1 MDEKPKDR
9 KDNRPKDKKEP
20 RAKPKETPEAPAPAA
35 DAVAAR
41 NEALLEEDEKDAFA
55 PLTPRQSYQPTSRR
69 QSRASPRNSLA
80 PAEKVKC
87 YFCGKEGHMARDCP
101 NTGITLSMT
110 AIDAISAH
118 PEMPVISSTPELPAI
133 SATPERPAIPAD
145 EAPIATQRR
154 RVRTERRVNDA
165 WDHALYEAGRGAR
178 NEVFARGPQE
188 RLRMPGS
195 KPAADQARRRG
206 GERRH
211 PAPAAAVPAAVPA
224 AAPVEKGL
232 PRRPARTPAVPAVPA
247 AAVPEEK
254 TQPKL
259 VPQRVNG
266 ARVARFPRP
275 LQPEQPTRQ
284 PRRRTQ
290 APRPAQPTQAVQPVQ
305 PIQPMQPMQ
314 TVQPVQ
320 PVQPAQTM
328 AGGEMREMFVPTR
341 GHSSFRNPNAPV
353 FEPRGMMPQGMM
365 PPGVMPQDMMQ
376 QGMVP
381 QGSMQQGMMP
391 QGMMQQGMMPQS
403 MMQQGMMQQGTMP
416 QSMMQQGMMQQGM
429 MVYGDYGQQGMMPYP
444 QMQEMPYQQMPMV
457 RAVDGCEA

>member
-9 KDNRPKDKKEP
+9 KDNHPKEKKEP

-41 NEALLEEDEKDAFA
+41 NEALLEEDEKDTFA

-69 QSRASPRNSLA
+69 QSRASPRNSLV

-110 AIDAISAH
+110 TIDAISVH
-118 PEMPVISSTPELPAI
+118 PEMPVISANSPISPNPEL
-133 SATPERPAIPAD
+133 PAIPAD

-165 WDHALYEAGRGAR
+165 WDHAHYEAGRGAR

-211 PAPAAAVPAAVPA
+211 PAPAVVPAVVPAVPAAMPA

-232 PRRPARTPAVPAVPA
+232 PRRPARASSVPAVT
-247 AAVPEEK
+247 AVPEK

-275 LQPEQPTRQ
+275 LQTEQPTRQ

-290 APRPAQPTQAVQPVQ
+290 APRPTQPTQAVQPVQ
-305 PIQPMQPMQ
+305 PVQPMQPMQ
-314 TVQPVQ
+314 PVQPMQPMEPVQ
-320 PVQPAQTM
+320 PVDLMTAPQEETKAAEAPKEEVNAFDFAFPSVPTNTPAPATNEQPAAT
-328 AGGEMREMFVPTR
+328 A
-341 GHSSFRNPNAPV
+341 S
-353 FEPRGMMPQGMM
+353 EPDFLSGF
-365 PPGVMPQDMMQ
+365 
-376 QGMVP
+376 
-381 QGSMQQGMMP
+381 
-391 QGMMQQGMMPQS
+391 
-403 MMQQGMMQQGTMP
+403 
-416 QSMMQQGMMQQGM
+416 
-429 MVYGDYGQQGMMPYP
+429 
-444 QMQEMPYQQMPMV
+444 
-457 RAVDGCEA
+457 